1 MTNPTVQKL
10 EVAAIPAV
18 LQVIDAAEAAFAT
31 IFNGDPATAL
41 ERATA
46 AAPVFL
52 GQAEL
57 ALLGG
62 EQNEFTAVGAA
73 VAAGFADLKAK
84 VQALVPAATAATP
97 PAA

>member
-10 EVAAIPAV
+10 EAAAIPAV
-18 LQVIDAAEAAFAT
+18 LQVIDAADAAFAT

-41 ERATA
+41 ARATA

-84 VQALVPAATAATP
+84 VQALVPAAATP
-97 PAA
+97 AA